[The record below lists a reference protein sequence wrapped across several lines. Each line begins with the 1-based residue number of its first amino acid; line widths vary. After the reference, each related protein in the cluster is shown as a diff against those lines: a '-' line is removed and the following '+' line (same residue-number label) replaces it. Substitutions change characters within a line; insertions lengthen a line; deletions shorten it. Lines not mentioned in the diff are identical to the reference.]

1 MEYYSLDFILYG
13 GFGNIVGR
21 NKLDIK
27 KTEGKIKFSK
37 IILLLGLLFLGMIIF
52 SGAVSAAS
60 LGNTSQPKFHH
71 DNNNTGQS
79 QYKGPQTN
87 STKWKFTTGGVVFSS
102 PVIGADGTIYIGSM
116 DKNLYALY
124 PNGTKKWSFNTGD
137 YVNYIPVID
146 SDGIIY
152 LASDFNLYALYNN
165 GTVKWNYTPENGKFI
180 SSSPV
185 IGNDGTIYF
194 GTMKN
199 AYSANNTLCA
209 LNPDGTVK
217 WNFVTWSFI
226 ELLTPAIGSDGTIYI
241 GTEDNHMYA
250 VYPNGTEKW
259 NFTTSD
265 MIWSS
270 PAIGSDGTIYFGC
283 VDKNIYALN
292 SDGTLKWKFQTDDT
306 IYSSPAIAN
315 DGTIYI
321 ITQNRFLYALTP
333 TGNLKWEYPIT
344 NSSKLT
350 LFSSPAIGSDG
361 VIYVG
366 SADGCVY
373 AIHPDGTLEWKYQ
386 TGSGIASSPCIGSDG
401 TLYIG
406 SNDNNLYA
414 FHDVVTLPIVSS
426 NIKSGLYNT
435 TQIIKLTLNKNGTI
449 YYTLNGLT
457 PTKTS
462 KVYTGPITIT
472 STTILKY
479 FAVDL
484 AGNKSSVY
492 TMNYTIDKTAPK
504 VTSSTPV
511 NNARGVALTTPITIK
526 FSEKITKGTKFSSIY
541 IKNMSTG
548 KITHTTVT
556 VNGNTLTIKMLKN
569 RLNRNNYEVY
579 IPTGAVKDLAGNNNT
594 KYLLNFRTKA
604 Y

>member
-1 MEYYSLDFILYG
+1 LG
-13 GFGNIVGR
+13 GLAIVGQYEVNLKR
-21 NKLDIK
+21 
-27 KTEGKIKFSK
+27 TEGKIKFNK
-37 IILLLGLLFLGMIIF
+37 IVLFLVLILLGAIIF

-60 LGNTSQPKFHH
+60 LGNTQQPKFHH

-79 QYKGPQTN
+79 EYKGPQTN
-87 STKWKFTTGGVVFSS
+87 STKWKYTTGGAVFSS

-116 DKNLYALY
+116 DKKLYALY

-152 LASDFNLYALYNN
+152 MASDFKLFALYPN
-165 GTVKWNYTPENGKFI
+165 GTVKWNYTPENGKYI
-180 SSSPV
+180 SNTPV

-194 GTMKN
+194 GTIKN

-209 LNPDGTVK
+209 LNPDGTLK
-217 WNFVTWSFI
+217 WNFVTWSFV

-241 GTEDNHMYA
+241 GTEDNHLYA

-283 VDKNIYALN
+283 VDKNVYALN

-306 IYSSPAIAN
+306 IYSSPAISN

-321 ITQNRFLYALTP
+321 LAENRFLYALTP
-333 TGNLKWEYPIT
+333 SGNLKWEYPIT

-361 VIYVG
+361 LIYVG
-366 SADGCVY
+366 GGDGCVY
-373 AIHPDGTLEWKYQ
+373 AIRPDGTLDWKYQ

-406 SNDNNLYA
+406 SDDNNLYA
-414 FHDVVTLPIVSS
+414 FHDVVTLPKVSS
-426 NIKSGLYNT
+426 NIKSGIYNT
-435 TQIIKLTLNKNGTI
+435 TKIVKLTMNENGTI
-449 YYTLNGLT
+449 YYTLNGKT
-457 PTKTS
+457 PTTTS
-462 KVYTGPITIT
+462 TRYTGPLTIT

-479 FAVDL
+479 FAVDME
-484 AGNKSSVY
+484 GNKSPVY
-492 TMNYTIDKTAPK
+492 AMNYTINKSAPK
-504 VTSSTPV
+504 VTSTTPS
-511 NNARGVALTTPITIK
+511 NNAKGVALTTPITIK
-526 FSEKITKGTKFSSIY
+526 FSEKITKGTNFSSIY

-556 VNGNTLTIKMLKN
+556 VSGNTLTIKMLKN
-569 RLNRNNYEVY
+569 RLKRNNYEVY
-579 IPTGAVKDLAGNNNT
+579 IPTNAIKDLAGNKNT
-594 KYLLNFRTKA
+594 KCLINFKTRA
-604 Y
+604 